1 MLITIFD
8 TETTGLPVRGGTL
21 NEQPYI
27 IQFASITYRFDSS
40 TRLFQE
46 VEQYNQLIKPPISI
60 PADSTRIT
68 GISDQTVSNSPA
80 FTEVVDQ
87 ILSIFKKTDLAVAH
101 NLSFDQEIIGYELER
116 LGKNKDFLPATRF
129 DSMEG
134 TRNICKLPTKTGG
147 YKAPKLMELHQFL
160 LNESFQEAHNAIKD
174 VEALGRCV
182 KVLLKEGLYQPKI
195 EQPKKENN
203 NEQIALF

>member
-1 MLITIFD
+1 MFITIFD
-8 TETTGLPVRGGTL
+8 TETTGLPVRGGSL
-21 NEQPYI
+21 AEQPHV
-27 IQFASITYRFDSS
+27 IQFASITYKFDQVTKS
-40 TRLFQE
+40 FQE
-46 VEQYNQLIKPPISI
+46 VEKYNQLIKPPISI

-68 GISDQTVSNSPA
+68 GISDQTVANSPNFA
-80 FTEVVDQ
+80 AVADQ
-87 ILSIFKKTDLAVAH
+87 ILAIFKKSDLAVAH
-101 NLSFDQEIIGYELER
+101 NLNFDQEILSNEMER
-116 LGKNKDFLPATRF
+116 LGKNKDFLPAGRF

-182 KVLLKEGLYQPKI
+182 KVLLKEGLYQPKLQ
-195 EQPKKENN
+195 ETKKEQT
-203 NEQIALF
+203 NEQISLF